1 LGGFELMLK
10 DCLALWRCWG
20 TIIKSIYVS
29 CLWGETLPKKVNTGR
44 HPDIRFERNRL
55 PMKVSLLAI
64 AYCIRGH
71 SQIQLVI
78 KSLIIMKNATGDNV
92 TKHFWYNLQF

>member
-1 LGGFELMLK
+1 LPSGGVGGLLLSLLMYHVYGEKL
-10 DCLALWRCWG
+10 CL
-20 TIIKSIYVS
+20 
-29 CLWGETLPKKVNTGR
+29 KKVNTGR

-71 SQIQLVI
+71 TQIQLVI

-92 TKHFWYNLQF
+92 TKHFWYNLQFRLRHS